1 MAECYALG
9 EGIWVSVPRE
19 PAVAMELST
28 SDAPKASRQSHA
40 DNQMFNVNVNGS
52 FDAWRAKLTGMERLV
67 EGWNGYSAPAPS
79 KAALVTAHGFLSNL
93 ANARFEPSRVAPSAV
108 GGVGITHKRT
118 HRRVYVEFFNEG
130 AVCALFSDNESE
142 PRSKQV
148 KAGYHEFREFIKEI
162 KEYLNA

>member
-1 MAECYALG
+1 MDEHCTLT
-9 EGIWVSVPRE
+9 EVRWINSPSK
-19 PAVAMELST
+19 PAIVMELST
-28 SDAPKASRQSHA
+28 SGAPRASSQSRF
-40 DNQMFNVNVNGS
+40 DSQVFYINVNGD
-52 FDAWRAKLTGMERLV
+52 FDAWRAKLAGMEQLV

-79 KAALVTAHGFLSNL
+79 KAALVTAQGFLSNL
-93 ANARFEPSRVAPSAV
+93 AIAHFEPSRVAPSTV
-108 GGVGITHKRT
+108 GGVGITHKRS

-148 KAGYHEFREFIKEI
+148 KAGYHEFRELIKEI